1 MRIKEYQD
9 MAKIAVQQHS
19 SEKDE
24 ISHWVIGLTEEAGEV
39 ASLVKHKYYN
49 NDAISIADIAEEL
62 GDVLWYLAAI
72 CNGLHIDMEKVAELN
87 QMKLANRYNGEY
99 SDQATKMRH
108 SNMYF
113 LKLLPEYNELVKGLE
128 VKEE

>member
-9 MAKIAVQQHS
+9 MAKVAVQQHS

-49 NDAISIADIAEEL
+49 NDEVSLERIAEEL
-62 GDVLWYLAAI
+62 GDTLWYIAAI
-72 CNGLHIDMEKVAELN
+72 CNGLHINMEKVAELN
-87 QMKLANRYNGEY
+87 CAKLASRYNGEY
-99 SDQATKMRH
+99 SDCAVAMRH
-108 SNMYF
+108 INMSYF
-113 LKLLPEYNELVKGLE
+113 RLTPEYVKIVEDLE
-128 VKEE
+128 EKE

>member
-1 MRIKEYQD
+1 MKIKEFQNA
-9 MAKIAVQQHS
+9 AKIAVQSHDN
-19 SEKDE
+19 EKDE

-39 ASLVKHKYYN
+39 ASLIKHKYYN
-49 NDAISIADIAEEL
+49 NDEISIADIAEEL

-99 SDQATKMRH
+99 SDQAVAMRH
-108 SNMYF
+108 SNMNF
-113 LKLLPEYNELVKGLE
+113 FRLTPEYMKIVEDLE
-128 VKEE
+128 EKE